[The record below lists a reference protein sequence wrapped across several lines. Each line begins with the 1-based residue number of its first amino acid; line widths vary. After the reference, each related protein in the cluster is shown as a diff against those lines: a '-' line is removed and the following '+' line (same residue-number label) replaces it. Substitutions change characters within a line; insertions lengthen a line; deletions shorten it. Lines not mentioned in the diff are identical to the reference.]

1 MVSSRVQVRATLTLL
16 VACWRQAIA
25 KGTARW
31 LTPRFYHTT
40 LCCMNDIRSRPQR
53 LPKSNIVMV
62 RMDDT
67 ERAMLECL
75 AARWGVSLSA
85 AIRRLIRESDGTS
98 KRG

>member
-1 MVSSRVQVRATLTLL
+1 
-16 VACWRQAIA
+16 
-25 KGTARW
+25 
-31 LTPRFYHTT
+31 
-40 LCCMNDIRSRPQR
+40 
-53 LPKSNIVMV
+53 MV

-85 AIRRLIRESDGTS
+85 AIRRLIRESDGTT

>member
-1 MVSSRVQVRATLTLL
+1 
-16 VACWRQAIA
+16 
-25 KGTARW
+25 
-31 LTPRFYHTT
+31 
-40 LCCMNDIRSRPQR
+40 MNDIRSRPQR

-67 ERAMLECL
+67 ERAMLERL

-98 KRG
+98 KGG

>member
-1 MVSSRVQVRATLTLL
+1 MS
-16 VACWRQAIA
+16 
-25 KGTARW
+25 
-31 LTPRFYHTT
+31 
-40 LCCMNDIRSRPQR
+40 DIHNGPER

-85 AIRRLIRESDGTS
+85 AIRRLIRESDGTL

>member
-1 MVSSRVQVRATLTLL
+1 MDTPGRLL
-16 VACWRQAIA
+16 APGDSERH
-25 KGTARW
+25 GARW

-40 LCCMNDIRSRPQR
+40 LCGMNDIRSRPER
-53 LPKSNIVMV
+53 MPKSNIVMV

-67 ERAMLECL
+67 ERALLECL

-98 KRG
+98 RRG